1 MTDKN
6 KETIWNILSKYDNTL
21 TQLGTA
27 LSNILQSK
35 DVKDDY
41 LTVFNN
47 YIKIDLNDT
56 KKLDSIIGSKIL
68 FFINQ

>member
-56 KKLDSIIGSKIL
+56 KKLDNIIGSKIL